1 MPAKKTATVIVAP
14 NPQVVALKTRATKL
28 FNATRELTVTDTTT
42 FELAGSSVKDAVSIR
57 KELKSLLDPEI
68 QRAKA
73 DFKAK
78 EKVYKDIDSVL
89 KAVEDAVRDS
99 LSDYAARQREAQAK
113 LVEKAL
119 DKGNDVKAAAI
130 AAKPFVPE
138 VSGLSFTEHWHA
150 EITDE
155 LAIVRGV
162 ANGSIPRD
170 AITINM
176 VFFNAR
182 AREAKSED
190 IGIPGVKGVKEV
202 SSTVRT

>member
-14 NPQVVALKTRATKL
+14 NPQVVALKARATKL

-42 FELAGSSVKDAVSIR
+42 FELAGSAVKDAVSIR

-89 KAVEDAVRDS
+89 KAVEDTVRDS

-113 LVEKAL
+113 LVERAL

-150 EITDE
+150 EVVSIADLVKAVAAVSVPPE
-155 LAIVRGV
+155 AISPNLVWL
-162 ANGSIPRD
+162 NGK
-170 AITINM
+170 
-176 VFFNAR
+176 
-182 AREAKSED
+182 ARELHEAMA
-190 IGIPGVKGVKEV
+190 IPGVIAVKET
-202 SSTVRT
+202 SSTFRG